1 MYVHARRVLRI
12 LIVTSAIPQRYTQ
25 ETSTSCTSS
34 VSVADNSV
42 VELYGLLTV
51 RCNGWA
57 VILVI
62 TGSYIELTSNVHRTR
77 ANATTEVT
85 WVDQNAESKQDHRV
99 NQKSCPLAMLART
112 VILTLSLTPAPSSNT
127 HPPPGD
133 CPSVDGMSQPF
144 GHSFAFLVR
153 SGSSWLCLS
162 FLPKNQS
169 TPKQQ
174 RKKEYIY

>member
-1 MYVHARRVLRI
+1 MPSCVRACAACSTNTNSSVCYTATIHARNVDFMHFLR
-12 LIVTSAIPQRYTQ
+12 QRRWQ
-25 ETSTSCTSS
+25 
-34 VSVADNSV
+34 
-42 VELYGLLTV
+42 VELYGQLSV

-62 TGSYIELTSNVHRTR
+62 TGSYIELTSNVHRTH
-77 ANATTEVT
+77 ATATTEVT

-99 NQKSCPLAMLART
+99 NQKFCPLAMLART

-127 HPPPGD
+127 HPPPED

-153 SGSSWLCLS
+153 
-162 FLPKNQS
+162 
-169 TPKQQ
+169 
-174 RKKEYIY
+174 